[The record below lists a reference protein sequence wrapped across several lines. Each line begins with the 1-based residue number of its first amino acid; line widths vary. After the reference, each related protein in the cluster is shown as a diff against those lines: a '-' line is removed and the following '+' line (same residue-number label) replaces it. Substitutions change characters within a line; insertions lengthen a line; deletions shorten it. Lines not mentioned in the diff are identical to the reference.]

1 MSKYVPNKMMK
12 NSRYKDF
19 LLRLNDTEKRKIID
33 KISVLISENQKY
45 CDKGNYKHLCN
56 IFTSFAIYQM
66 LLEQGNSKE
75 QAFEVVSTEMWK
87 YVEKGAGIY
96 RKLFPK
102 GKMLKFMGKM
112 LPKMFAKGSGYGWK
126 YTWHTDTATN
136 DYLKFE
142 CNECIYAKIFTKYNV
157 PELGPMFCHAD
168 DINYG
173 QIPGIKFTRNHTLCK
188 DGQDCDF
195 LFERVK

>member
-1 MSKYVPNKMMK
+1 MSKYIASKMMK

-19 LLRLNDTEKRKIID
+19 LPKLNENEKRKLMD
-33 KISVLISENQKY
+33 KISILISENQEY

-56 IFTSFAIYQM
+56 IFTSIAIYKM
-66 LLEQGNSKE
+66 LQESGSSKE
-75 QAFEVVSTEMWK
+75 QAFEVVSHEMWN
-87 YVEKGAGIY
+87 YVEKGAGVY

-102 GKMLKFMGKM
+102 GNMLKIMGKL
-112 LPKMFAKGSGYGWK
+112 LPKMFEKGSGYGWK

-142 CNECIYAKIFTKYNV
+142 CNECIYAKIFEKYNL

-173 QIPGIKFTRNHTLCK
+173 QISEIKFTRNHTLCK

-195 LFERVK
+195 LFERIK